1 LPKADE
7 SDSPSPIAALLS
19 TRSEVFVRRNIPNA
33 TGTKHTRHPTPCL
46 LALFVRI
53 KFFYATCFRQVFHK
67 IFEIFF
73 AIEVGAQRST
83 LDDIDAHVAHQR
95 MT

>member
-1 LPKADE
+1 MQHVFDKF
-7 SDSPSPIAALLS
+7 S
-19 TRSEVFVRRNIPNA
+19 T
-33 TGTKHTRHPTPCL
+33 
-46 LALFVRI
+46 
-53 KFFYATCFRQVFHK
+53 KFLK
-67 IFEIFF
+67 IFF